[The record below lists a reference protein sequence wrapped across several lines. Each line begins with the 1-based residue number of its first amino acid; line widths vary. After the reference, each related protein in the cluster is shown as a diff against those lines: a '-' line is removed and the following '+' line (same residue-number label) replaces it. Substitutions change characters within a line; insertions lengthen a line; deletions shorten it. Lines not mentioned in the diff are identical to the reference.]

1 MPKKLLFICLG
12 NICRSPAAEGIA
24 RKIFPKDW
32 EIDSAGTGGWHTGD
46 SPDPR
51 SIEVCKNHGIDIS
64 MLKARPVRIAD
75 DEYFDFLIAMDEQ
88 NVRDLKRIFPQKNH
102 HKIIML
108 DEISVA
114 DPYYGGDNG
123 FEIMY
128 QHIEKSLKKL
138 VTKL

>member
-1 MPKKLLFICLG
+1 MKLLFICLG

-51 SIEVCKNHGIDIS
+51 SIEVCKTHGIDIS
-64 MLKARPVRIAD
+64 MRKARPVRIAD

-88 NVRDLKRIFPQKNH
+88 NVLDLKRIFPKKNH

-108 DEISVA
+108 DTIPVA

-128 QHIEKSLKKL
+128 GHIEKSLENL